1 MEKKINLLQKIIVDI
16 TEGAELHFD
25 ELKRK
30 HDALMQLYGK
40 EEQLLFIQNEIEK
53 LRISISQ
60 TNMVISPNSVLNNL
74 NRGLEHYFYL
84 GLYGQIE
91 GLMYD
96 VGIKRGKCA
105 IHGPTRSLMVRP
117 EESILNEVAFDFST
131 LEREKALVQYI
142 AQIRLLDYLKRIYD
156 KPPAVCSEIPKKL
169 LSDIYKTFNKK
180 YLGYDS
186 EEEFISC
193 IHNDKPLK
201 YLIEGVVTNFQY
213 LFNMILI
220 KLQDA
225 GFEINKQAVYRKIF
239 NLKKGKNRTT
249 HNGKVKEVDVFLTS
263 FNAKKY
269 T

>member
-1 MEKKINLLQKIIVDI
+1 MEKKINLLQKFIVDI

-40 EEQLLFIQNEIEK
+40 EEQLLFIQNEMEK

-96 VGIKRGKCA
+96 VRIKRGKSA

-131 LEREKALVQYI
+131 LESEKALVQYI

-156 KPPAVCSEIPKKL
+156 KPPAVCSEIPQKML
-169 LSDIYKTFNKK
+169 VDFYQTFSDFLTDY
-180 YLGYDS
+180 S
-186 EEEFISC
+186 EEEFINAVYSDNELIITNRAKTILLFC
-193 IHNDKPLK
+193 IQELANSLGLKNSLIIKKLSGGKYGNIASTIVYGSRQKNEVKAFLLK
-201 YLIEGVVTNFQY
+201 YG
-213 LFNMILI
+213 
-220 KLQDA
+220 
-225 GFEINKQAVYRKIF
+225 INCKD
-239 NLKKGKNRTT
+239 L
-249 HNGKVKEVDVFLTS
+249 
-263 FNAKKY
+263 
-269 T
+269 